1 MAILNPMHLLEQA
14 ERLMSPRD
22 RSTVIR
28 QADRRRAI
36 SAAYYATF
44 HLVLTAVADEFVG
57 SAHRKKA
64 RYALAYRSVEHSN
77 LEALC
82 KEAIKQTLREK
93 YLRYVTGGTFG
104 EEIRA
109 FASLLLE
116 LKEKRT
122 SADYDP
128 SHWTGLVDARTAIAS
143 ARSAIEQFQS
153 APSSKK
159 KAFLTLLAFPPR

>member
-1 MAILNPMHLLEQA
+1 MAILNPEHLLEQA
-14 ERLMSPRD
+14 ERLLSPRT

-36 SAAYYATF
+36 SAAYYAAF

-57 SAHRKKA
+57 PANRKKV
-64 RYALAYRSVEHSN
+64 RYALAYRSVDHGS

-82 KEAIKQTLREK
+82 KEVIKQTLREK

-104 EEIRA
+104 DKIRE
-109 FASLLLE
+109 FASLILE

-128 SHWTGLVDARTAIAS
+128 SHWTSVIDARTAMAS
-143 ARSAIEQFQS
+143 AKSAIEQFQG
-153 APSSKK
+153 APVQKK
-159 KAFLTLLAFPPR
+159 KAFLTLLVFPPR